1 MSAPFAFRPRT
12 PHHRWFAGAVDGTG
26 WFGSA
31 APLFSVGIPGAVGR
45 DFPALFPCDEAVM
58 KLSDWF
64 SSTCFNMVHQ
74 KNLVYNTCWEDPR
87 LDHVAL
93 QLSPD
98 DNVLVI
104 TSAGCN
110 ALDYVLKA
118 PKHVYA
124 VDMNPRQ

>member
-1 MSAPFAFRPRT
+1 
-12 PHHRWFAGAVDGTG
+12 
-26 WFGSA
+26 
-31 APLFSVGIPGAVGR
+31 
-45 DFPALFPCDEAVM
+45 M

-124 VDMNPRQ
+124 VDMNPRQNALLQLKQAAIRQLDYNTFFSMFGKGRLP